1 MVLCSVIKAGWRRE
15 TGNFWAMAFHFLS
28 HHYMWMSTS
37 FLQMPVHR
45 KWWINSL
52 FCVACICVFCFTYWA
67 VYIRIHEFCHI
78 YSANSLPHPTG
89 MKCLEWA
96 NDRVVFSCWIGLNNY
111 IIWTQPC
118 AFCFTLICHILV
130 PPPFICSYLWRWS
143 GIWFRGPGSKTD
155 LAPCLQSCLSVYQ
168 KISHVN
174 LRPDVISIC
183 ILIKFSGG
191 YWFLCRKTHSN

>member
-78 YSANSLPHPTG
+78 YSANSLPHHTG

-96 NDRVVFSCWIGLNNY
+96 SDRVVFSCWIGLNNY
-111 IIWTQPC
+111 IIWTQHVLSVSLWFAIFLYPHLSF
-118 AFCFTLICHILV
+118 AVIYEDGQVFGLGALV
-130 PPPFICSYLWRWS
+130 PRLILL
-143 GIWFRGPGSKTD
+143 
-155 LAPCLQSCLSVYQ
+155 LAFKVVCLS
-168 KISHVN
+168 I
-174 LRPDVISIC
+174 RR
-183 ILIKFSGG
+183 
-191 YWFLCRKTHSN
+191 FLMWIWGQMWSLSAFW